1 MFGLSD
7 FHTGDDK
14 ILMQKTLRIKL
25 NRAIVRCIS
34 DTVESYL
41 FKYK

>member
-1 MFGLSD
+1 MNSYLKLTIIKIFMFGLSD

-25 NRAIVRCIS
+25 N
-34 DTVESYL
+34 
-41 FKYK
+41 